1 MSSSE
6 LHADMGAT
14 HRAPIWAVALAATL
28 LAASFGRRRTE
39 AAAASDQA
47 ARRFDED
54 TPAGG
59 DRVLADEG
67 RGRRDAA
74 SLYNLHRRL
83 ITVRRAQPSP
93 SVGSYFGRLVSPHR
107 RGRRFDS
114 LHATT

>member
-6 LHADMGAT
+6 LHAEMGAT
-14 HRAPIWAVALAATL
+14 RRAPIWAVAFGGYAARREL
-28 LAASFGRRRTE
+28 GRRRTK